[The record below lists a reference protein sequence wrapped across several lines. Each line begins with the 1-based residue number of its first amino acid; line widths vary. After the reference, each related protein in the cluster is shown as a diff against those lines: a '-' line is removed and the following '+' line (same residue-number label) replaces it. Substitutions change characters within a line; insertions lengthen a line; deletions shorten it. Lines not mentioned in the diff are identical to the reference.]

1 MTILLTTILA
11 LVLAQLQ
18 VEAPLV
24 EGVLGLAVLVQLV
37 ALVRQAVVEEQEV
50 VVLPAPTEE
59 EVEALVAEMEEELH
73 QEGVLLEDQM
83 VVGVTQPLDKVKVE
97 VVPLVVEQPKEAV
110 QPKGQLVDK
119 KTQQPHQVVNP
130 KTHQKVEVA
139 VVKNKKTSKKK

>member
-1 MTILLTTILA
+1 
-11 LVLAQLQ
+11 
-18 VEAPLV
+18 V

-83 VVGVTQPLDKVKVE
+83 VVVQPAEEIQLQDKVKQV
-97 VVPLVVEQPKEAV
+97 VVPLVVEQPKVVE
-110 QPKGQLVDK
+110 QLKGQLVDK
-119 KTQQPHQVVNP
+119 KTQQPQVVVNP
-130 KTHQKVEVA
+130 KTHRKVGVEA
-139 VVKNKKTSKKK
+139 VVAKNKKAGKKK